1 MKLPI
6 SDRLRCCAAQVP
18 QGSRVADIGADHG
31 YLGIFL
37 LQTGQA
43 KFVHA
48 SELREGPLHR
58 AMENA
63 VRYGVA
69 EKMRFSQ
76 ADGLAAVDPDEIDT
90 VVCAGM
96 GGDLITQ
103 IISVCPWLRDPRYLL
118 ILQPQSSGADLRRAL
133 AALGFGTEKEALV
146 RDGGFLYQVLSVRY
160 GCAAPL
166 TPGAQYVSP
175 ALLASGDPLLPDYLA
190 RIERS
195 LALTAEGIRRGG
207 DPADESK
214 LHYYEAALREVR
226 EMRRSYENRS
236 GNP

>member
-6 SDRLRCCAAQVP
+6 SERLRCCAAQVP
-18 QGSRVADIGADHG
+18 QGAHVADIGADHG

-37 LQTGQA
+37 LLNGQA
-43 KFVHA
+43 CFVHA
-48 SELREGPLHR
+48 SELREGPLRR
-58 AMENA
+58 ATENA
-63 VRYGVA
+63 ARYGVA
-69 EKMRFSQ
+69 AKMRFTR
-76 ADGLAAVDPDEIDT
+76 ADGLAAVDPNEIDT

-103 IISVCPWLRDPRYLL
+103 IISACPWLRDPRYLL

-133 AALGFGTEKEALV
+133 AALGFGIEKEALV
-146 RDGGFLYQVLSVRY
+146 RDGGFLYQVLSVRF
-160 GCAAPL
+160 GRPAEL
-166 TPGAQYVSP
+166 SPGGQYLSP
-175 ALLASGDPLLPDYLA
+175 ALLASGDPLLPDYFD

-195 LALTAEGIRRGG
+195 LSLTAEGIRRGA
-207 DPADESK
+207 DPADKPK
-214 LHYYEAALREVR
+214 LEFYETALREVR

>member
-1 MKLPI
+1 MTGYGK
-6 SDRLRCCAAQVP
+6 RMAA
-18 QGSRVADIGADHG
+18 
-31 YLGIFL
+31 L
-37 LQTGQA
+37 
-43 KFVHA
+43 
-48 SELREGPLHR
+48 
-58 AMENA
+58 
-63 VRYGVA
+63 
-69 EKMRFSQ
+69 
-76 ADGLAAVDPDEIDT
+76 LAA
-90 VVCAGM
+90 
-96 GGDLITQ
+96 
-103 IISVCPWLRDPRYLL
+103 WL
-118 ILQPQSSGADLRRAL
+118 AL
-133 AALGFGTEKEALV
+133 AALGFGIEKEALV

-195 LALTAEGIRRGG
+195 LALTADGIRRGG

-214 LHYYEAALREVR
+214 LHYYEAALCEVR